1 MKKTITITLNSILFN
16 IEEDAYN
23 KLNKYLESIKEH
35 YGSPDK
41 EEILADIESSIAKK
55 FSTKINS
62 KKESINLKNVEE
74 VIKILGTID
83 EFTSEEKTDKP
94 KTKQKKLYRNPD
106 DSIIG
111 GVSSGIA
118 TYFGLD
124 PVLIRLIFILLLF
137 FKGVGFF
144 IYVIFWIVL
153 PKADTNAQRLEMKGK
168 PVNLK
173 KIEQAVKEKS
183 KKIKKESQEIIKNNR
198 GLLSKIL
205 LFPIKV
211 VEITFIFI
219 KKILSKLTPAISI
232 FIGIII
238 IISIIIS
245 ILAITMTAG
254 ILIFNINSPYLKLD
268 IPIQEFTHL
277 TTYYLSVIAAYL
289 ITTIPLIF
297 ILLLGIT
304 MINRKNAFKAIIS
317 GILITIWM
325 LAIITIGITA
335 IDLVPQIKEKMDE
348 TSKINTVTQ
357 EYEFSDFKN
366 LHIYGKK
373 KTVNIIK
380 GDEFNVTITGE
391 KDYFSIIDIR
401 IEDDKLKI
409 SEKRK
414 EWDNIICILCI
425 EKNPT
430 INITMPELKSFK
442 THGRVTTNIEDFT
455 DDMTINVGESAK
467 VIADIK
473 DNNLSSYIAG
483 TNGRLELTNSPKT
496 IDVTLEGVGRF
507 TALKLDTES
516 ISIKSNIYSK
526 VNLAG
531 QTEKLTAELN
541 NLSKLYSFDLKAQ
554 KVAVKTSS
562 HSKAEVNPELI
573 LEAIALDNSTITYKG
588 TPEDIIKK
596 NTDEGIIKMIE
607 NFDLEGL
614 NN

>member
-35 YGSPDK
+35 YGSPDR
-41 EEILADIESSIAKK
+41 EEILADIESSISKK

-83 EFTSEEKTDKP
+83 EFTAEEKTDKP
-94 KTKQKKLYRNPD
+94 KTKQKRLYRNPD

-124 PVLIRLIFILLLF
+124 PILIRLIFLLSLI

-144 IYVIFWIVL
+144 IYVIFWIIL
-153 PKADTNAQRLEMKGK
+153 PKADTNAQKLEMKGK

-183 KKIKKESQEIIKNNR
+183 KKIKKESQAIINNNR

-211 VEITFIFI
+211 VEVTFIVV
-219 KKILSKLTPAISI
+219 KKILSKLGPAISI

-245 ILAITMTAG
+245 ILAITMSAG
-254 ILIFNINSPYLKLD
+254 VLIFNINSPYLKLD
-268 IPIQEFTHL
+268 VPIQEFTHL

-289 ITTIPLIF
+289 ITVIPLFF
-297 ILLLGIT
+297 ILLFGIT

-317 GILITIWM
+317 GSLITIWM

-335 IDLVPQIKEKMDE
+335 VDLVPQIKEKMDE

-357 EYEFSDFKN
+357 EYEFSDFEN
-366 LHIYGKK
+366 LHIYGEK

-380 GDEFNVTITGE
+380 GDEFSVTITGE
-391 KDYFSIIDIR
+391 KDYLSMVDIR
-401 IEDDKLKI
+401 IEDDRLKI
-409 SEKRK
+409 SEKK
-414 EWDNIICILCI
+414 KGWDGMICIICI

-442 THGRVTTNIEDFT
+442 THGRVTTNIGDFT
-455 DDMTINVGESAK
+455 DDMTINVGNQLRS
-467 VIADIK
+467 
-473 DNNLSSYIAG
+473 
-483 TNGRLELTNSPKT
+483 
-496 IDVTLEGVGRF
+496 
-507 TALKLDTES
+507 
-516 ISIKSNIYSK
+516 
-526 VNLAG
+526 
-531 QTEKLTAELN
+531 
-541 NLSKLYSFDLKAQ
+541 
-554 KVAVKTSS
+554 
-562 HSKAEVNPELI
+562 
-573 LEAIALDNSTITYKG
+573 
-588 TPEDIIKK
+588 
-596 NTDEGIIKMIE
+596 
-607 NFDLEGL
+607 
-614 NN
+614 

>member
-35 YGSPDK
+35 YGSPDR
-41 EEILADIESSIAKK
+41 EEILADIESSISKK

-83 EFTSEEKTDKP
+83 EFTAEEKTDKP
-94 KTKQKKLYRNPD
+94 KTKRKRLYRNPD

-124 PVLIRLIFILLLF
+124 PILIRLIFLLSLI

-144 IYVIFWIVL
+144 IYVIFWIIL
-153 PKADTNAQRLEMKGK
+153 PKADTNTQKLEMKGK

-183 KKIKKESQEIIKNNR
+183 KKIKKESQAIINNNR

-211 VEITFIFI
+211 VEVTFIVV
-219 KKILSKLTPAISI
+219 KKILSKLGPAISI

-245 ILAITMTAG
+245 ILAITMSAG
-254 ILIFNINSPYLKLD
+254 VLIFNINSPYLKLD
-268 IPIQEFTHL
+268 VPIQEFTHL
-277 TTYYLSVIAAYL
+277 TTYYSSVIAAYL
-289 ITTIPLIF
+289 ITVIPLFF
-297 ILLLGIT
+297 ILLFGIT

-317 GILITIWM
+317 GSLITIWM

-335 IDLVPQIKEKMDE
+335 VDLVPQIKEKMDE

-357 EYEFSDFKN
+357 EYEFSDFEN
-366 LHIYGKK
+366 LHIYGEK

-380 GDEFNVTITGE
+380 GDEFSVTITGE
-391 KDYFSIIDIR
+391 KDYLSMVDIR
-401 IEDDKLKI
+401 IEDDRLKI
-409 SEKRK
+409 SEKK
-414 EWDNIICILCI
+414 KGWDGMICIICI

-442 THGRVTTNIEDFT
+442 THGRVTTNIGDFT
-455 DDMTINVGESAK
+455 NDMTINVGESAK

-473 DNNLSSYIAG
+473 DNTLSSYIAG
-483 TNGRLELTNSPKT
+483 TNGRLELTNSPK
-496 IDVTLEGVGRF
+496 IINVTLEGVGRF

-516 ISIKSNIYSK
+516 ISINPNIYSK

-554 KVAVKTSS
+554 KVAVKTSG
-562 HSKAEVNPELI
+562 HSKAEVNPELV
-573 LEAIALDNSTITYKG
+573 LEAIALDNSTIIYKG
-588 TPEDIIKK
+588 TPENIIKK
-596 NTDEGIIKMIE
+596 NTDKGIIKMIE